1 MIDETTIMRLKNKT
15 ALITAAAAGIGRSTV
30 SEFLREG
37 ATVWAADINIEGLE
51 QLKQDYPSVKTVK
64 LDVTNAQEVNN
75 FSATAGPIDILF
87 NCAGFVAN
95 GDLLNS
101 TEADWDF
108 SFELN
113 AKSMYRLIKALLPGM
128 IERNYGN
135 IINMASVAGVS
146 TAVANRFI
154 YSASKA
160 AVVGM
165 TKSIAADYI
174 KQGIRC
180 NAVCPGTVDTPSL
193 QDRLNAFDDP
203 VQARRDFEA
212 RQPIGRLAKAEEIAS
227 LVLYLASD
235 ESSYT
240 TGVAHVID
248 GGWSNI

>member
-1 MIDETTIMRLKNKT
+1 MRLQNKT

-30 SEFLREG
+30 ALFLAEG
-37 ATVWAADINIEGLE
+37 AEVWAADINQQNLD
-51 QLKQDYPSVKTVK
+51 QLKADFPRVKTVR
-64 LDVTNAQEVNN
+64 LDVTDQNAINDFVANTGN
-75 FSATAGPIDILF
+75 IDVLF

-101 TEADWDF
+101 CEKDWDF

-113 AKSMYRLIKALLPGM
+113 VKSMYRLCKALLPGM
-128 IERNYGN
+128 IERGSGN

-146 TAVANRFI
+146 TAVANRLI

-160 AVVGM
+160 AVVGL
-165 TKSIAADYI
+165 TKSIAADYVT
-174 KQGIRC
+174 QGIRC
-180 NAVCPGTVDTPSL
+180 NAICPGTVDTPSL
-193 QDRLNAFDDP
+193 QDRLNAFENP
-203 VQARRDFEA
+203 QQARKDFEN
-212 RQPIGRLAKAEEIAS
+212 RQPIGRLAKPGEIAS
-227 LVLYLASD
+227 LALYLASD